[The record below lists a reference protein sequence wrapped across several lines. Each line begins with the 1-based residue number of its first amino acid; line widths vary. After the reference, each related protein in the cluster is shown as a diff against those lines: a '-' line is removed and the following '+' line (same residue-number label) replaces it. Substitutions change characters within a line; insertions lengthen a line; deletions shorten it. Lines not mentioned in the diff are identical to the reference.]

1 MEEITLAIKPVFI
14 TLHCSPY
21 YYEEKLDFLY
31 YCGFAEVQKKKSIK
45 SLHDAFLKKN
55 PNGKVL
61 EISSKSDDE
70 LGVKLSA
77 FNLKIETRNKKNY
90 SVEVLFQASKV
101 FQNGGP
107 YRDMLQMTSKEA
119 KKDER
124 LKNSGRL
131 TCFDLFGKKFELN
144 PVTYFYNWLYINAL
158 NLNTDLADELMNYN
172 AFTDIAFNPEKSI
185 NCQARAASIYVSLR
199 EKGLLKKALES
210 KESFLDIVYSN
221 NKDSNSEIE
230 QLNLLDI
237 L

>member
-1 MEEITLAIKPVFI
+1 MAIRPVFI
-14 TLHCSPY
+14 TLYCSPFCI
-21 YYEEKLDFLY
+21 EEKIDFLY
-31 YCGFAEVQKKKSIK
+31 YSGFAEVQKKKSIK

-55 PNGKVL
+55 PNRKVL
-61 EISSKSDDE
+61 EISSKSENE

-77 FNLKIETRNKKNY
+77 FNLKIETKYKKNY
-90 SVEVLFQASKV
+90 SVEVVFQSSKV

-107 YRDMLQMTSKEA
+107 YRDLLEMTPKEA

-124 LKNSGRL
+124 LKNSGKL

-144 PVTYFYNWLYINAL
+144 PVTYYYNWLYINAL

-185 NCQARAASIYVSLR
+185 NCQARAAAVYVSLR
-199 EKGLLKKALES
+199 EQGLLKKALEN

-221 NKDSNSEIE
+221 KKDSNSKIE
-230 QLNLLDI
+230 QLSLLD
-237 L
+237 LL